1 MFPITDIDCRN
12 LPEVASAHEILRV
25 PSVSAR
31 FGTAPVFWNWAMGAV
46 ATFSPPVVSIVLA
59 IVLDVLTIL
68 HTKIYDII
76 CDRFRVF

>member
-1 MFPITDIDCRN
+1 MFSITNIDRRN
-12 LPEVASAHEILRV
+12 LPEVASAHEVLGV

-46 ATFSPPVVSIVLA
+46 ATFSPPVVPIVLV

-68 HTKIYDII
+68 HTN
-76 CDRFRVF
+76 

>member
-1 MFPITDIDCRN
+1 MFSITDIDCRN
-12 LPEVASAHEILRV
+12 LPEVASAHEVLGV

-46 ATFSPPVVSIVLA
+46 ATFSPPVVPSVLA
-59 IVLDVLTIL
+59 IVLDVLTL
-68 HTKIYDII
+68 FYSKIYDVM